1 MRDHQSRVY
10 RLRCLAVIGVAFV
23 VAGLQAGCRDPDAIS
38 NVRAVHLNKPEERHP
53 ITFSYRPETLL
64 VEIPAN
70 GTRLSPTQRTD
81 VYRFVRHFKEQS
93 TEQLV
98 VSTPRAMRHHLHARA
113 SLGDM
118 KNILINLGFDRNA
131 VRFERHAGKRGKQP
145 VLRLTYRRPIAIAPR
160 CGNWPKD
167 VGVDRERV
175 PYENFGCATQ
185 RNFAL
190 TAGNGR
196 DIIGPQP
203 SAPRSS
209 ERRDTIWRDYVSDTA
224 KTTVDTKQAETK

>member
-1 MRDHQSRVY
+1 MRW
-10 RLRCLAVIGVAFV
+10 LGLIGIVAV
-23 VAGLQAGCRDPDAIS
+23 VAGVQAGCRDPEAIS

-53 ITFSYRPETLL
+53 IRFSSRPETLL
-64 VEIPAN
+64 VEIPSN
-70 GTRLSPTQRTD
+70 GDPLSSEQRTD
-81 VYRFVRHFKEQS
+81 VYRFVRHFKEES
-93 TEQLV
+93 SEQLV
-98 VSTPRAMRHHLHARA
+98 VSSPRAMRQHLLARK
-113 SLGDM
+113 SLRDVKQVLVG
-118 KNILINLGFDRNA
+118 LGFDRNA
-131 VRFERHAGKRGKQP
+131 IRFERHAGKKGQRP
-145 VLRLTYRRPIAIAPR
+145 ILRLSYRRAIAIPPR

-196 DIIGPQP
+196 DIMGPQP
-203 SAPRSS
+203 TAPRSS

-224 KTTVDTKQAETK
+224 KTQVDTTAAKSQ